1 MKMRMLLLAALAV
14 TGLCMPA
21 LAESRRLMG
30 GSAGGGK
37 YQFFYET
44 FLDPAMPALGNM
56 GGGTLGGDGVI
67 HRFMW
72 DPQQRVYFGYDVLI
86 DPLPDANSYRITFNQ
101 LTAES
106 VRQHLGTDASNWAQ
120 LPAPNWGGPA
130 VRTVRAGEVLALD
143 LLTNAATGQKIV
155 DYVSVRGPSY
165 DPAWKFVYETG
176 TPQDFRLE
184 DAALELR
191 SPHIMVNGQLG
202 PSSVPT
208 GVFASGAAVWV
219 YLPMH
224 GRFILSLLPHPE
236 LGFVKAGEIRGS
248 TLNFMTGDDLISIV
262 SADRIAPGHRPFNV
276 YVLHQPEWKPP
287 EGDPSVWAGGAA
299 ETPEQ
304 LIGR

>member
-1 MKMRMLLLAALAV
+1 
-14 TGLCMPA
+14 MPG

-44 FLDPAMPALGNM
+44 FLDPSFPAIGNM
-56 GGGTLGGDGVI
+56 GGGTLGGDGII

-72 DPQQRVYFGYDVLI
+72 DPRQRVYFGYDVLI
-86 DPLPDANSYRITFNQ
+86 EALPDANSYRISFSQ
-101 LTAES
+101 LTGES
-106 VRQHLGTDASNWAQ
+106 VRHHLGENASNWTQ
-120 LPAPNWGGPA
+120 LPAPDWGGPA
-130 VRTVRAGEVLALD
+130 VRTIRAGEVLALD

-155 DYVSVRGPSY
+155 DYVSVKGPAF

-176 TPQDFRLE
+176 TPQDFRVE

-191 SPHIMVNGQLG
+191 SPHVTINGQLG
-202 PSSVPT
+202 ASSFPT
-208 GVFASGAAVWV
+208 GVFTSGAAVWF

-224 GRFILSLLPHPE
+224 GRFILSLVAHPE
-236 LGFVKAGEIRGS
+236 LGFVKAGEVRGS
-248 TLNFMTGDDLISIV
+248 TLNFMAGDDVFSVV

-276 YVLHQPEWKPP
+276 YLLHQPEWRPP
-287 EGDPSVWAGGAA
+287 EGDPSVWSGGAA